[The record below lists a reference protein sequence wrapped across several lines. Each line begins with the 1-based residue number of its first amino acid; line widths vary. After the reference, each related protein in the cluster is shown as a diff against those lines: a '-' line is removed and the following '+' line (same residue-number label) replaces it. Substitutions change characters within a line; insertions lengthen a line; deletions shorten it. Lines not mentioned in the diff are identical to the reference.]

1 MPDLGSIYPGH
12 DVSQWYGLLAISGTA
27 PDIVARIE
35 AAVHNAVNSDFVRQ
49 RFAQMGL
56 RAILDSTSASARS
69 YVDEEIAR
77 WRKIIAEEEIPVPP
91 M

>member
-1 MPDLGSIYPGH
+1 
-12 DVSQWYGLLAISGTA
+12 
-27 PDIVARIE
+27 
-35 AAVHNAVNSDFVRQ
+35 
-49 RFAQMGL
+49 MGL